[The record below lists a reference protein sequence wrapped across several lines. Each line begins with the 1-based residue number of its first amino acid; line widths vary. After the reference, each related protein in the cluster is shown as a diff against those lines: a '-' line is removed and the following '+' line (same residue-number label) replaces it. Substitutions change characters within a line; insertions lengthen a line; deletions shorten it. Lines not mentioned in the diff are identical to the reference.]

1 MLKPEML
8 IGTDRLEL
16 YEFWA
21 RRKEVIVGLN
31 RNWLKL
37 AVAATAIHAV
47 VVQTPT
53 LFSKFF
59 GDEVSDAEKKLGSED
74 LSEMGLKMSRMK

>member
-16 YEFWA
+16 YEFMA
-21 RRKEVIVGLN
+21 NRSSVTMGLN

-37 AVAATAIHAV
+37 AVGATALHAAIV
-47 VVQTPT
+47 
-53 LFSKFF
+53 
-59 GDEVSDAEKKLGSED
+59 
-74 LSEMGLKMSRMK
+74 